1 MTEQKRAAVEYTQE
15 ELETMVKAV
24 LNGAT
29 IGDVCNVSQDM
40 LESLYSLGYNLYTS
54 GNYKDAET
62 VFSGLCLYDH
72 NDPRFWMGLA
82 GSRQANGKYQ
92 EAVDAY
98 GLCSAMG
105 ALASPVPLLQAGMC
119 YLKMGDREKA
129 KGAFV
134 VALSMGEEGNP
145 EHDAARGKASAMLAI
160 LAGGVEV
167 NNLQEAIKKAL
178 QEITLPDLP
187 PSSPNASSSSSDLP
201 RLAPPTAGGLS
212 LETLA
217 QMISNETRT
226 QATKDGVASIEAK
239 GKERAEINEKKLEE
253 IMDRLD
259 SMKSKGI
266 LDIFKKI
273 FSVIGVIIGAIA
285 SVATIA
291 AGVMTGNPLLIV
303 GGGVMFAMS
312 INSAMSLATDGEVSI
327 SAGIT
332 AGLKKLGVPED
343 IAGYIGMGVELAIT
357 LVGVGLT
364 MGGSFGSAA
373 STAKQTLSKV
383 ADIALKATNIASGV
397 VQMGSG
403 ATDVAGSVYD
413 YKIST
418 SYADTKE
425 LEAILE
431 RIQQAQDMELDFLKG
446 IMERAEKMVEDV
458 NNIIEGCT
466 ESQTAILTNVA
477 PTMA

>member
-105 ALASPVPLLQAGMC
+105 ALASPVPLLQAGLC

-160 LAGGVEV
+160 LE
-167 NNLQEAIKKAL
+167 Q
-178 QEITLPDLP
+178 
-187 PSSPNASSSSSDLP
+187 
-201 RLAPPTAGGLS
+201 
-212 LETLA
+212 
-217 QMISNETRT
+217 
-226 QATKDGVASIEAK
+226 
-239 GKERAEINEKKLEE
+239 
-253 IMDRLD
+253 
-259 SMKSKGI
+259 
-266 LDIFKKI
+266 
-273 FSVIGVIIGAIA
+273 
-285 SVATIA
+285 
-291 AGVMTGNPLLIV
+291 
-303 GGGVMFAMS
+303 
-312 INSAMSLATDGEVSI
+312 
-327 SAGIT
+327 
-332 AGLKKLGVPED
+332 
-343 IAGYIGMGVELAIT
+343 
-357 LVGVGLT
+357 
-364 MGGSFGSAA
+364 
-373 STAKQTLSKV
+373 
-383 ADIALKATNIASGV
+383 
-397 VQMGSG
+397 
-403 ATDVAGSVYD
+403 
-413 YKIST
+413 
-418 SYADTKE
+418 
-425 LEAILE
+425 
-431 RIQQAQDMELDFLKG
+431 
-446 IMERAEKMVEDV
+446 AEK
-458 NNIIEGCT
+458 
-466 ESQTAILTNVA
+466 
-477 PTMA
+477 